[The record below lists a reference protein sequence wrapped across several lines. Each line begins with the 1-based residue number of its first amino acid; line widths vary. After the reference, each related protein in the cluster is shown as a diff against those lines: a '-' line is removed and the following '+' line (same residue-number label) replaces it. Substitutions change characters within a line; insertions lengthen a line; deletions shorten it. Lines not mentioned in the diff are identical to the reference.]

1 MHKTVLS
8 QFVSKLYWFVETQ
21 MASTSS
27 SALKRSDSI
36 ADSMPDALKQSRFH
50 MKKCF
55 ARYSFCFIL
64 SVCLRL
70 ATCRDGSRNF
80 YKWGQGRLWK
90 MFTKNI

>member
-1 MHKTVLS
+1 
-8 QFVSKLYWFVETQ
+8 

-55 ARYSFCFIL
+55 A
-64 SVCLRL
+64 
-70 ATCRDGSRNF
+70 G
-80 YKWGQGRLWK
+80 
-90 MFTKNI
+90 